1 MWWRMRNWRGLG
13 ILLLAIVIGAAA
25 CSTHK
30 QQSQDETT
38 VSAADPFTD
47 PFFTEPPA
55 WDDSVLQQSE
65 TLTEKP
71 DEPEQPKTLL
81 ERGEGLVFS
90 TLMIGASLAKLAM
103 PFMGF

>member
-1 MWWRMRNWRGLG
+1 MRNWRGLG
-13 ILLLAIVIGAAA
+13 ILLLAIVIGVSA
-25 CSTHK
+25 CSTQK
-30 QQSQDETT
+30 QQPQDETT

-47 PFFTEPPA
+47 RFFTEPPA

-71 DEPEQPKTLL
+71 DAPEKPKTLL
-81 ERGEGLVFS
+81 ERSEGLVFS
-90 TLMIGASLAKLAM
+90 TLIVGASLAKFAM